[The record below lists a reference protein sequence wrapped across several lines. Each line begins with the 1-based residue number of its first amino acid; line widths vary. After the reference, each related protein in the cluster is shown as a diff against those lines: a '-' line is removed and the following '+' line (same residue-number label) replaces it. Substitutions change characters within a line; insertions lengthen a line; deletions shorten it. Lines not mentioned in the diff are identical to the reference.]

1 MAMFQREDFAKICE
15 ANGMLIDT
23 LQADRFACYAEML
36 IEWNQRMNLTAIT
49 DLDAIYEK
57 HFLDSLLPA
66 WDVPLSGRICDVG
79 SGAGFPAIPLKIAIP
94 SLEVVIVE
102 PLGKRIT
109 FLNSLCEALGIHV
122 ELVNERAEDYAKT
135 HRETFDFVLA
145 RAVANLPMLCE
156 LCIPL
161 VRKQGK
167 WIAMKGANAHSEQTQ
182 AEHAVQMLGAKFLN
196 AYEREL
202 SDGSK
207 RINLVYE
214 KVKSTPKH
222 YPRPFAQIKKHPL

>member
-1 MAMFQREDFAKICE
+1 MAMFQRGEFAKICA
-15 ANGMLIDT
+15 ANGMSINAK
-23 LQADRFACYAEML
+23 QANQFACYAEML
-36 IEWNQRMNLTAIT
+36 IAWNKRMNLTAIT

-66 WDVPLSGRICDVG
+66 WDIPLSGRICDVG

-102 PLGKRIT
+102 PLGKRIA
-109 FLNSLCEALGIHV
+109 FLSNLCEGLGIHV
-122 ELVNERAEDYAKT
+122 ELIQERAEDYAKT

-156 LCIPL
+156 LCLPL

-167 WIAMKGANAHSEQTQ
+167 WIAMKGANALNEKAQ
-182 AEHAVQMLGAKFLN
+182 AESAVQTLGAQFFN

-214 KVKSTPKH
+214 KIKSTPKR